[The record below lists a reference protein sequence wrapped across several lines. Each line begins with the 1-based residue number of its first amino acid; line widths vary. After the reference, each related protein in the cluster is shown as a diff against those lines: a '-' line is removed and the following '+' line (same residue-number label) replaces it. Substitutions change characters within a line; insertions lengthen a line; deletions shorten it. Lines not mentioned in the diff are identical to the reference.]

1 MFGMVFGVS
10 SAVGP
15 LIGGAFTQ
23 LATWRWCFWMNLP
36 IGGAAFAA
44 ILLLLKLQKQPK
56 TKVSVKEHIV
66 RLDPLGTLFFIP
78 SMVCLVMA
86 LELGGSV
93 YEWSNWRLIALCIVF
108 GLTALAFGVVQ
119 VLMPKSASLPV
130 RVIKQ
135 RTMWAG
141 TGFMIFL
148 AGSMFLCIY
157 YLPLWFQTVKHVDPF
172 DSGIYTLPLVLSLS
186 VAAILS
192 SALIQRFGY
201 YVPSML
207 LCPCMMAVGEG
218 LLVTLNPTTGS
229 SHWVAFQ
236 FLVGFGLGCGMQT
249 VGLAV
254 QATMSREDIST
265 GIAVTFWAQ
274 QLGGA
279 VFVSVGQ
286 TILNG
291 RLIERLGHVPSLD
304 ANPIV
309 TMGATKLHE
318 VVSDDHLGAVL
329 DAYNFGCTRIFM
341 AACVLS
347 GAQLLCACFVPWT
360 SIKRRKPGPLPGRND
375 QGSPS

>member
-1 MFGMVFGVS
+1 MSGMVFGVS
-10 SAVGP
+10 SAVGS

-23 LATWRWCFWMNLP
+23 SATWRWCFWMNLP

-56 TKVSVKEHIV
+56 TKVSVREHFM
-66 RLDPLGTLFFIP
+66 RLDPPGTLFFIP

-86 LELGGSV
+86 LALGGPV
-93 YEWSNWRLIALCIVF
+93 YEWSNWRLIALFIVF
-108 GLTALAFGVVQ
+108 GLTDVAFGIVQ

-130 RVIKQ
+130 KVIRQ

-148 AGSMFLCIY
+148 AVSMFLCIY
-157 YLPLWFQTVKHVDPF
+157 YLPLRFQTVKHVDPF
-172 DSGIYTLPLVLSLS
+172 DSEIYTLPLVLSLS

-218 LLVTLNPTTGS
+218 LLVTLDPVTGS
-229 SHWVAFQ
+229 SHRMAFQ

-249 VGLAV
+249 VELAV
-254 QATMSREDIST
+254 QATMSREGIST

-274 QLGGA
+274 QLGGGSLCPLA
-279 VFVSVGQ
+279 RPSSTVGSS
-286 TILNG
+286 N
-291 RLIERLGHVPSLD
+291 
-304 ANPIV
+304 A
-309 TMGATKLHE
+309 
-318 VVSDDHLGAVL
+318 
-329 DAYNFGCTRIFM
+329 
-341 AACVLS
+341 
-347 GAQLLCACFVPWT
+347 
-360 SIKRRKPGPLPGRND
+360 
-375 QGSPS
+375 